1 MFLCAPW
8 NCLDNLILLYY
19 CLEIVLITSF
29 HYTTYRQPLTLV
41 IFTLVQVPFYVLRRL
56 CKLNK
61 TPSDGTCLGEPPGSF
76 CDVGCC
82 CCFTSLK
89 VFLPSLLFDV
99 IPYSSVT
106 YGRVFTAI
114 LYFHPSSSQS
124 DSRHFH
130 LTSLG
135 FSVTAL
141 LRLLRFS
148 VGVFY
153 PQAFFTL
160 HSFPAFWHVL
170 WLRCGQEHPI
180 QDRPLCLPS
189 QSCHFRLTHGLEL
202 LIL

>member
-1 MFLCAPW
+1 MFLE
-8 NCLDNLILLYY
+8 D
-19 CLEIVLITSF
+19 F
-29 HYTTYRQPLTLV
+29 
-41 IFTLVQVPFYVLRRL
+41 
-56 CKLNK
+56 CKLNN
-61 TPSDGTCLGEPPGSF
+61 TPSNGTCLGEPPRGF

-82 CCFTSLK
+82 WCFTSLE

-99 IPYSSVT
+99 TPYSSVSYRQVLT
-106 YGRVFTAI
+106 PI
-114 LYFHPSSSQS
+114 LYFQPISSQS

-130 LTSLG
+130 LTFLG

-141 LRLLRFS
+141 PRVLRFW

-160 HSFPAFWHVL
+160 HSLPTFWHVL
-170 WLRCGQEHPI
+170 WLRCGHEHPI
-180 QDRPLCLPS
+180 QGSPLCLPS